1 MSEASS
7 NVKKEGN
14 AFNQSDPSRTD
25 LPRSDAELEVGEE
38 KTQDDLAADLPKL
51 SSAGREDDPHH
62 QAMSTSG
69 GKTIDDTF
77 RLTRQN
83 LTAIPA
89 AVADGFWYT
98 KDSIEGTGGVMVHKT
113 TEILDVRNWRCVAIS
128 GLLTCSFYTC
138 LIVTIPVVIIIAL
151 VLTIWKHDKDG
162 GGKFVGNI
170 TEPFKRIRND

>member
-1 MSEASS
+1 MSEAPSK
-7 NVKKEGN
+7 VEEDDPFG
-14 AFNQSDPSRTD
+14 QPDPSRKG
-25 LPRSDAELEVGEE
+25 LPRSSVGEE
-38 KTQDDLAADLPKL
+38 KTEDDVAADLPKL
-51 SSAGREDDPHH
+51 SSEGQGEP
-62 QAMSTSG
+62 QSQPSTTNSV

-151 VLTIWKHDKDG
+151 VLTIWKHDRDG

-170 TEPFKRIRND
+170 TEPFRRMRYD